1 MSTARRTLDERLAE
15 KQRLLEAEREKL
27 KAYEAQM
34 RALTAKKRDEDRR
47 ARTHRLIQIGAA
59 VESVLHQPI
68 TEDMIPLL
76 LDFLERQERNGRY
89 FSRAIGVT
97 DTGNADAGEEQG
109 GAAEDGEPERKD
121 DRGL

>member
-59 VESVLHQPI
+59 VESVLHQPF

-76 LDFLERQERNGRY
+76 LDFLERQERNGKY
-89 FSRAIGVT
+89 FSRAMGVI
-97 DTGNADAGEEQG
+97 DTENADAGDEQG
-109 GAAEDGEPERKD
+109 GAAEDGEKERKD